1 MTVRRCGPER
11 RRRVTAGLA
20 LLLLGCGPTMAACGG
35 GSVVAPTDTL
45 ATAMGMTDDHP
56 GAPVA
61 LMQSF
66 VP

>member
-1 MTVRRCGPER
+1 
-11 RRRVTAGLA
+11 
-20 LLLLGCGPTMAACGG
+20 MAACGG